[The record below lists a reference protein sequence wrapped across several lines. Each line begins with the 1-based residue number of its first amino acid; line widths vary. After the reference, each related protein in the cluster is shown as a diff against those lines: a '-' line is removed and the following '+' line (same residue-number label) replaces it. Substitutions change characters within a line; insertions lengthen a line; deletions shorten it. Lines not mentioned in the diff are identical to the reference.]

1 MNVKE
6 LRDMTIVIPTKNR
19 PQYVERILTYYLD
32 LNFIGNIII
41 IDSSDEETA
50 EYIKKYVNNI
60 NKVNFTYSFSEGLPT
75 TVIRDNVNLIK
86 TKYVSF
92 LGDDDYII
100 PTGILR
106 SIKYLKN
113 NPDIVACRGEALKI
127 RDSNLSSDSISRYWN
142 FFNRLE
148 DSSGDR
154 VIKHFSD
161 YHTPFFQVCRS
172 EMFIKAYSS
181 APSMS
186 EIEAGY
192 DRLIGDELI
201 VAALM
206 LAYGKFASIEGLH
219 LVRTNSNEDIELR
232 ESWLYDENVIG
243 KEMAIRDLR
252 KKTATAVSEQDAI
265 PFEDAEKIAIS
276 ILDKPILTQ
285 KYNSTINESFK
296 GFLKPILQFLNLF
309 ELCLT
314 LRSNFYITKRKV
326 FTLIFVSKN
335 KRIGLKNLLNPD
347 NFYHEEFMPVYRSIT
362 NYNLKKNK
370 SNLVDI

>member
-60 NKVNFTYSFSEGLPT
+60 NKVNFTYSFSEELPT

-106 SIKYLKN
+106 SIEYLKN

-154 VIKHFSD
+154 IIKHFSD
-161 YHTPFFQVCRS
+161 YHTPFFHVCRS
-172 EMFIKAYSS
+172 KMLIKAFSN

-186 EIEAGY
+186 EIKAGY
-192 DRLIGDELI
+192 DRLIGDELLI
-201 VAALM
+201 AGLM
-206 LAYGKFASIEGLH
+206 LAYGKFTSIEGLH
-219 LVRTNSNEDIELR
+219 LVRTINVESTELR
-232 ESWLYDENVIG
+232 ESWLYDDNVLG
-243 KEMAIRDLR
+243 KEIAAQDFR
-252 KKTATAVSEQDAI
+252 KKQVPMKNSYFPGFQGDLFPQPVFLDAKNNTRFPTALPHRCGFCGGERRGAPPVE
-265 PFEDAEKIAIS
+265 S
-276 ILDKPILTQ
+276 IFQP
-285 KYNSTINESFK
+285 
-296 GFLKPILQFLNLF
+296 
-309 ELCLT
+309 
-314 LRSNFYITKRKV
+314 RR
-326 FTLIFVSKN
+326 
-335 KRIGLKNLLNPD
+335 
-347 NFYHEEFMPVYRSIT
+347 
-362 NYNLKKNK
+362 
-370 SNLVDI
+370 

>member
-1 MNVKE
+1 MNPQE
-6 LRDMTIVIPTKNR
+6 LLDMTIVIPTKNR
-19 PQYVERILTYYLD
+19 PQYVERILTYYLS
-32 LNFIGNIII
+32 LNFIGNIVI

-50 EYIKKYVNNI
+50 EYIRKYVNDI
-60 NKVNFTYSFSEGLPT
+60 NKVNFTYSFSQGLPT

-106 SIKYLKN
+106 SIEYLKK

-161 YHTPFFQVCRS
+161 YHTPFFHVCRS
-172 EMFIKAYSS
+172 EMFIKAYSN

-192 DRLIGDELI
+192 DRLIGDELL

-219 LVRTNSNEDIELR
+219 LIRTNNVESIELR
-232 ESWLYDENVIG
+232 ESWLYDVNVIG
-243 KEMAIRDLR
+243 KEMAVRDLR
-252 KKTATAVSEQDAI
+252 KKTATAVSE
-265 PFEDAEKIAIS
+265 
-276 ILDKPILTQ
+276 
-285 KYNSTINESFK
+285 
-296 GFLKPILQFLNLF
+296 
-309 ELCLT
+309 
-314 LRSNFYITKRKV
+314 
-326 FTLIFVSKN
+326 
-335 KRIGLKNLLNPD
+335 
-347 NFYHEEFMPVYRSIT
+347 
-362 NYNLKKNK
+362 
-370 SNLVDI
+370 

>member
-1 MNVKE
+1 MNIKE
-6 LRDMTIVIPTKNR
+6 LLDMTIVIPTKNR
-19 PQYVERILTYYLD
+19 PQYVERILTYYLGLD
-32 LNFIGNIII
+32 FIGNIII

-106 SIKYLKN
+106 SIEYLKN

-161 YHTPFFQVCRS
+161 YHTPFFHVCRS
-172 EMFIKAYSS
+172 EMFIKAYSN

-219 LVRTNSNEDIELR
+219 LVRTNSIEAKERRVTMLDDANI
-232 ESWLYDENVIG
+232 LG
-243 KEMAIRDLR
+243 KEMAGRDLI

-265 PFEDAEKIAIS
+265 TFEEAEKIAIS

-326 FTLIFVSKN
+326 FTLLFVSKN
-335 KRIGLKNLLNPD
+335 KRIGLKNLLNPSAAAKC
-347 NFYHEEFMPVYRSIT
+347 R
-362 NYNLKKNK
+362 NK
-370 SNLVDI
+370 RDSSD